1 MQKFVSQMAIA
12 YQDQHIISGI
22 WSLWVGSWMKN
33 NGKLYLERPNILS
46 QVLIGLESVTVVL
59 ERDVPR
65 VVVRELDVNRLQA
78 VLIREKRLKED
89 CFR

>member
-1 MQKFVSQMAIA
+1 
-12 YQDQHIISGI
+12 
-22 WSLWVGSWMKN
+22 MKN

-65 VVVRELDVNRLQA
+65 VVVRELDVNRLRA
-78 VLIREKRLKED
+78 VLIREKRLK
-89 CFR
+89 